1 MARLN
6 CNLISRHSYEP
17 SRHKYF
23 VSGRS
28 ETVPDQ
34 NYSVRTLLDRYQRGV
49 YPPGVD
55 HSDIM
60 VYDEELDESV
70 IRDHQE
76 EEFFSNSKIVDNETP
91 GDLTDIDAV
100 RSELRQIKET
110 EKRKRMERN
119 RYRARQNDPSSGV
132 QNQQPQSTASPSYD
146 GKSSKE

>member
-1 MARLN
+1 MARPN
-6 CNLISRHSYEP
+6 CNLISRHSYDP
-17 SRHKYF
+17 TRHKYS

-34 NYSVRTLLDRYQRGV
+34 NYSVRTLLDRFQRGV

-55 HSDIM
+55 HSDSM

-70 IRDHQE
+70 IRDHQQ

-91 GDLTDIDAV
+91 RDLTDIDTA

-110 EKRKRMERN
+110 EKRKRVERN

-132 QNQQPQSTASPSYD
+132 QNQQPQSPASPRHD
-146 GKSSKE
+146 GEQKEK